1 MRMRPF
7 ETADV
12 AFIETIKARHE
23 ILKVQL
29 AAAERA
35 QDAQHAAKIAAELQ
49 EMTDKASAELLRIAD
64 RLAAFTEARSR
75 PWWRRLV
82 G

>member
-64 RLAAFTEARSR
+64 QLAAFTEARSR

>member
-35 QDAQHAAKIAAELQ
+35 QDAQHAAKIASELQ